1 MNPTPRQGLSGLFK
15 LSRLWREASSESLVV
30 QRPWSAARGAQK
42 TKHYRIKLLS
52 KMASVLNTINRS
64 LSANGKTLTPKGG
77 IFIEN
82 QFVMKYLLLGLL
94 LCLPN
99 LSLAQRELSMSEV
112 TSKRELP
119 MSATYGN
126 SDSGMY
132 RYYAKG
138 EKEPFT
144 GSLFGRYENGQLS
157 SWQEYVDGLGQG
169 RWINY
174 YENGNKKEEGTYNQN
189 RVEGPIKKYN
199 QDGTLAAVG
208 TYKNW
213 RIRTGEWTFYKTDGT
228 IDYLKD
234 YGDKG
239 SIEEVKQYYKRG
251 EIPYSW
257 YASILKENGFSLE

>member
-1 MNPTPRQGLSGLFK
+1 MTGITPAPAIAVKTPQGGKRVRSCN
-15 LSRLWREASSESLVV
+15 ESAVV

-144 GSLFGRYENGQLS
+144 GILFGRYENGQLS

-174 YENGNKKEEGTYNQN
+174 YEN
-189 RVEGPIKKYN
+189 
-199 QDGTLAAVG
+199 
-208 TYKNW
+208 
-213 RIRTGEWTFYKTDGT
+213 
-228 IDYLKD
+228 
-234 YGDKG
+234 
-239 SIEEVKQYYKRG
+239 
-251 EIPYSW
+251 
-257 YASILKENGFSLE
+257 

>member
-1 MNPTPRQGLSGLFK
+1 
-15 LSRLWREASSESLVV
+15 
-30 QRPWSAARGAQK
+30 
-42 TKHYRIKLLS
+42 
-52 KMASVLNTINRS
+52 MASVLNTINRS

-138 EKEPFT
+138 EKEPL
-144 GSLFGRYENGQLS
+144 GVQL
-157 SWQEYVDGLGQG
+157 V
-169 RWINY
+169 
-174 YENGNKKEEGTYNQN
+174 GNKLDDLRFLGVANWLEQKCKDKEDE
-189 RVEGPIKKYN
+189 
-199 QDGTLAAVG
+199 
-208 TYKNW
+208 
-213 RIRTGEWTFYKTDGT
+213 
-228 IDYLKD
+228 
-234 YGDKG
+234 
-239 SIEEVKQYYKRG
+239 
-251 EIPYSW
+251 
-257 YASILKENGFSLE
+257 